1 MNSVPR
7 ACLSKAAVGGLWSQS
22 SDAVA
27 QLKLELA
34 TSLASVSAG
43 IQMILVGDVSAKKPV
58 SNCVTRSGSS

>member
-1 MNSVPR
+1 M
-7 ACLSKAAVGGLWSQS
+7 GGLWSQS